1 MREHRAMTNEL
12 SFRHN
17 FLGFKAV
24 ATKLWKELQRSFD
37 NNMNCYYNI
46 ATNFLPTA
54 RALIRRDLTIGRR
67 DGSETSLQK

>member
-37 NNMNCYYNI
+37 NNMNCYR
-46 ATNFLPTA
+46 NFLPTA
-54 RALIRRDLTIGRR
+54 RALISRDLTIGRR